1 MEQVILHDAMGNE
14 YSYPT
19 ELTFITRTEVLEQI
33 HRTVPNADF
42 EKMTIK
48 TIIDANYYILKQ
60 TNPNLTMNDFNNIL
74 NYESEQIGYSNLV
87 EMLGYIIDELFTQK
101 VGEKENANLPHF
113 LVAMREK
120 KAAQAKEATSEV
132 SEPQME
138 MNNEN
143 TPLSTY

>member
-1 MEQVILHDAMGNE
+1 
-14 YSYPT
+14 
-19 ELTFITRTEVLEQI
+19 
-33 HRTVPNADF
+33 
-42 EKMTIK
+42 
-48 TIIDANYYILKQ
+48 
-60 TNPNLTMNDFNNIL
+60 MNDFNNIL

-120 KAAQAKEATSEV
+120 KAAQVKEAASEV